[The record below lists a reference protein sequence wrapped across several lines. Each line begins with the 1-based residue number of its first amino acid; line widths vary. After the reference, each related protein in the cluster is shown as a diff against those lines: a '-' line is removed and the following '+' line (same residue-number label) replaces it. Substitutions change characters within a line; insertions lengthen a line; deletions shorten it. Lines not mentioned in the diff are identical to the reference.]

1 MQLVRIEDGKMIK
14 EVCTV
19 IFLGVSGW
27 MDWKTRMISLALTG
41 LYGGSGL
48 AISFMTGRRWE
59 DYILPAGLGLLF
71 LLLSLG
77 SKGAVG
83 MGDGWVLLALGCM
96 LETEEYIRLTGFG
109 ILLAAV
115 FSGILLIGY
124 KKNRKTEIPFVPFLF
139 FAYLGGVLL
148 WK

>member
-27 MDWKTRMISLALTG
+27 MDWKTRKISLVLTG

-48 AISFMTGRRWE
+48 AISFMAGRKWE
-59 DYILPAGLGLLF
+59 DYMFPAGLGILF

-115 FSGILLIGY
+115 FSGVLLLGC
-124 KKNRKTEIPFVPFLF
+124 KKSRKTEIPFVPFLF
-139 FAYLGGVLL
+139 LAYLGGVLL

>member
-14 EVCTV
+14 EVCTL

-48 AISFMTGRRWE
+48 AISFMAGRKWE
-59 DYILPAGLGLLF
+59 DYMLPAGLGILF